1 MEVKGV
7 TTLFSL
13 PCRWHQ
19 LSLGPHPG
27 SQSVPIPKTT
37 TPDTTGQPGDPA
49 KGARYLVWCVSGLS
63 LRASSV
69 LRDELDN
76 A

>member
-7 TTLFSL
+7 TLFSL

-27 SQSVPIPKTT
+27 TQSVPIPKTT

-49 KGARYLVWCVSGLS
+49 KAARYLVWCVSGLE
-63 LRASSV
+63 LVSV